1 MRRTIL
7 LLVALLPLLAHGQ
20 NLNTYTATSAQGQWN
35 SIALTGTQLT
45 SVVGDYGTQTV
56 VLPFNFL
63 FGNLDLPAGSNIT
76 VRSDGFVVVYGSAS
90 NNNPLNYWSGSSSA
104 IISWF
109 WHSFSLST

>member
-63 FGNLDLPAGSNIT
+63 FGNNSE
-76 VRSDGFVVVYGSAS
+76 F
-90 NNNPLNYWSGSSSA
+90 
-104 IISWF
+104 
-109 WHSFSLST
+109 SFSYTETRPEIPVSI